1 MNSIAKN
8 INDIRKRIENTSNG
22 KKVTLIAVTK
32 TFSADYAKQAID
44 IGISDIAESKI
55 QEAIPKFEALSN
67 SLNGINKHFIGHLQ
81 SNKAKKAVLNF
92 DLIQSLDSI
101 DLAKDINRHAK
112 DIGKVQKCL
121 IELKVSTE
129 ATKSG
134 ASKEKVNEIY
144 DYCVANCPNVLIC
157 GIMTIAPYFDDKE
170 LVLNKLS
177 NYDDLFYHRHIQ
189 DIRNI
194 RIVDADYLSDP
205 VEYFD
210 IKMVVKDEKHKY
222 LSGGQIAAYLYNLKQ
237 KDPDA
242 YAILLSAIT
251 VLIPTIESIE
261 PIVISANN
269 LKVDD
274 DAPYEFPD
282 QYELVVKEKFNNQQT
297 RFQYLSTGSM
307 KLLYLLTTIIRASR
321 EGVQLLLVEELE
333 NSIHPSLLRTLL
345 DVIAMFLDDTKLLF
359 TSHSPILVRHLSA
372 PQLYVGLPS
381 SKGEVDFRTIR
392 PSKVNAVLQIAGAG
406 EMAIGEYLFELL
418 QDTESDP
425 SLIDVYFTPKKA

>member
-32 TFSADYAKQAID
+32 TFSADCAKQAID

-170 LVLNKLS
+170 LVRPYFKLAYNVFENIKKIKNDGNFNILS
-177 NYDDLFYHRHIQ
+177 MGMSDDFEIAIQEGSNMVRVGTAIFGERNYD
-189 DIRNI
+189 
-194 RIVDADYLSDP
+194 
-205 VEYFD
+205 
-210 IKMVVKDEKHKY
+210 K
-222 LSGGQIAAYLYNLKQ
+222 
-237 KDPDA
+237 
-242 YAILLSAIT
+242 
-251 VLIPTIESIE
+251 
-261 PIVISANN
+261 
-269 LKVDD
+269 
-274 DAPYEFPD
+274 
-282 QYELVVKEKFNNQQT
+282 
-297 RFQYLSTGSM
+297 
-307 KLLYLLTTIIRASR
+307 
-321 EGVQLLLVEELE
+321 
-333 NSIHPSLLRTLL
+333 
-345 DVIAMFLDDTKLLF
+345 
-359 TSHSPILVRHLSA
+359 
-372 PQLYVGLPS
+372 
-381 SKGEVDFRTIR
+381 
-392 PSKVNAVLQIAGAG
+392 
-406 EMAIGEYLFELL
+406 
-418 QDTESDP
+418 
-425 SLIDVYFTPKKA
+425 